1 MEKAGLK
8 NSELKQFLAD
18 NPRPHNP
25 ITMFDDATIEPI
37 LDKFVDGQMS
47 DASWSTDE
55 AGQFFNGHTMKGD
68 TAGNALGALTK
79 LYSEGIASR
88 TRSQKNQFA
97 SPRSQ

>member
-1 MEKAGLK
+1 AMKFSHYEIKNHEREQYKTYLDDLDKWELEKAGLK

-68 TAGNALGALTK
+68 TAGN
-79 LYSEGIASR
+79 
-88 TRSQKNQFA
+88 
-97 SPRSQ
+97 

>member
-1 MEKAGLK
+1 
-8 NSELKQFLAD
+8 
-18 NPRPHNP
+18 
-25 ITMFDDATIEPI
+25 TIEPI

-97 SPRSQ
+97 SPRSQAYDVRMTLLLMGQRVILEQALTDNMMN